1 MKKACVITL
10 LAASGLAACKGA
22 WSEGARERNPG
33 PCPAAY
39 ILQDA
44 SRFVEF
50 EGEPAAE
57 AIAWSGEMI
66 AVRTTCRYYEEE
78 PIRARVKL
86 EMAVGRGPAA
96 EGRSRKV
103 TYFVAVTR
111 RDRELIA
118 KEEFTRTISVGEG
131 HADVVI
137 ENIDNIVIPR
147 AKTST
152 SGTNFEIIV
161 GFQLDRDQTIYNRS
175 GASLKFPDLQ

>member
-10 LAASGLAACKGA
+10 LAASGLAACRGA
-22 WSEGARERNPG
+22 YSESARERNPG

-44 SRFVEF
+44 SRFVDF
-50 EGEPAAE
+50 NGEPAAE
-57 AIAWSGEMI
+57 NIAWSGEMI
-66 AVRTTCRYYEEE
+66 AVRTTCRYFDDQ

-96 EGRSRKV
+96 EKRSQKV

-118 KEEFTRTISVGEG
+118 KEEFTRTISAGEG

-137 ENIDNIVIPR
+137 ENVDNIVIPR
-147 AKTST
+147 AKTTT

-161 GFQLDRDQTIYNRS
+161 GFKLDREQTLYNRS